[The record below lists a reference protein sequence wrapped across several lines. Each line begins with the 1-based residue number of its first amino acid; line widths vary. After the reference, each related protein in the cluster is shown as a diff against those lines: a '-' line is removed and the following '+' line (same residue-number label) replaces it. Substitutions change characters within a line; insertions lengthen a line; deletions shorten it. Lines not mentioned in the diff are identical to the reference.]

1 MNRKVLILLKI
12 KLTLVVFL
20 LLTSMAGCIE
30 DTEQPLTLPVGAEP
44 SAKLRNERGIA
55 HYQATRYQ
63 DALLQF
69 MQAYSADKTGGEIHF
84 NIALAFHKRDKPKKA
99 AEHFEQAKLYAHD
112 NEKILSSA
120 LLNKYL
126 KKNE

>member
-1 MNRKVLILLKI
+1 MADRNFLKASFFILLV
-12 KLTLVVFL
+12 LLQAAVF
-20 LLTSMAGCIE
+20 AGCLG

-44 SAKLRNERGIA
+44 SAKLRNDRGIA

-84 NIALAFHKRDKPKKA
+84 NIALSFHKRGKPKQA
-99 AEHFEQAKLYAHD
+99 AEHFKQAKIYAQG
-112 NEKILSSA
+112 NEKILSSV

-126 KKNE
+126 KKKE